1 MRDPLVLPDYGP
13 TLPALLR
20 RRAGVPPRLTIAAV
34 AALAAIAAVA
44 MVAVRPGIE
53 DAQQHVHEGQPV
65 FNVLYPAG
73 AIHVADPRPGE
84 LLRLEGERGRQSVAV
99 TVRPLALPPYRGDI
113 SHGLLPV
120 FASGHIDRLRSGFAG
135 FALQEEGRARINDA
149 PGYEVTFTAGR
160 TFGSDVLLVP
170 GEDDA
175 GGAVI
180 LSLRREVRGD
190 GPLGEADKAFTGLA
204 RKTFRSF
211 RYGRDRG

>member
-34 AALAAIAAVA
+34 AAIVALVAAA

-53 DAQQHVHEGQPV
+53 DAEQHVHEGDPV
-65 FNVLYPAG
+65 FNVLYPSG
-73 AIHVADPRPGE
+73 AFRVADPRPGE
-84 LLRLEGERGRQSVAV
+84 LLRLEGERGRQSVAI
-99 TVRPLALPPYRGDI
+99 TVRPLRLPPYRGDI

-120 FASGHIDRLRSGFAG
+120 YASGHIDRLRAGFPG
-135 FALQEEGRARINDA
+135 FALVEDGRARINDA
-149 PGYEVTFTAGR
+149 PGYEVTFSAGR
-160 TFGSDVLLVP
+160 MFGSDVLLVP

-175 GGAVI
+175 RGAVI
-180 LSLRREVRGD
+180 LSLRREVAGD
-190 GPLGEADKAFTGLA
+190 GPLDEADKAFSGLA
-204 RKTFRSF
+204 RKAFRSF